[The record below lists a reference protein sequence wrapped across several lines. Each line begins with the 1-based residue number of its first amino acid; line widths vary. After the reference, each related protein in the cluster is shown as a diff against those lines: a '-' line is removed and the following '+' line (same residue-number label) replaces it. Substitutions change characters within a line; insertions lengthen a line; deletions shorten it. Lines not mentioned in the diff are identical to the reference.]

1 MSELSFKTFCIEF
14 YSKHI
19 QKPAPEVY
27 ELFRAS
33 GLLDLLETDYED
45 LHGMGMEALMQIF
58 DEYLAKE
65 LKEIQLSDFS
75 IIEHNL
81 VRATVTP
88 EIIRLISKYYKISEN
103 EALQRFYQSK
113 TAENYADEETGLY
126 GQSALHIAGLLI
138 MELDG
143 KIDNNK
149 LLV

>member
-1 MSELSFKTFCIEF
+1 M
-14 YSKHI
+14 
-19 QKPAPEVY
+19 
-27 ELFRAS
+27 
-33 GLLDLLETDYED
+33 
-45 LHGMGMEALMQIF
+45 
-58 DEYLAKE
+58 
-65 LKEIQLSDFS
+65 
-75 IIEHNL
+75 IEHNL
-81 VRATVTP
+81 VRATITP

-126 GQSALHIAGLLI
+126 GQSALQIAGLLI

>member
-1 MSELSFKTFCIEF
+1 M
-14 YSKHI
+14 
-19 QKPAPEVY
+19 
-27 ELFRAS
+27 
-33 GLLDLLETDYED
+33 
-45 LHGMGMEALMQIF
+45 
-58 DEYLAKE
+58 
-65 LKEIQLSDFS
+65 
-75 IIEHNL
+75 IEHNL

-113 TAENYADEETGLY
+113 TAKNYADEETGLY